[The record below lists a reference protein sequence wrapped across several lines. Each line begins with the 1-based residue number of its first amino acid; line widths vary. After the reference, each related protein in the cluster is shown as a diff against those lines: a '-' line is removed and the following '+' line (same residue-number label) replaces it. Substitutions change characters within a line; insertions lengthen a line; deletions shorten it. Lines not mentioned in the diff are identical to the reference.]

1 VGRADPRGDLRPDEQ
16 RYKIAERLRRLNE
29 LGFDVDELELVSI
42 GKGNKLR
49 LKTRV
54 AESGHEARQ
63 LFLRT
68 GIDAGENQA
77 RRLLNDIASFRAWL
91 EQ

>member
-1 VGRADPRGDLRPDEQ
+1 MRF
-16 RYKIAERLRRLNE
+16 
-29 LGFDVDELELVSI
+29 GFDADEVELIST

-54 AESGHEARQ
+54 AESGHDSRK

-68 GIDAGENQA
+68 GIDAGREPGPPAAQ
-77 RRLLNDIASFRAWL
+77 
-91 EQ
+91 